1 MTTNIESNTKLDT
14 TVNADNKPEKKK
26 KKKKKNGINDFFA
39 RMGVLGE
46 LLGFLWRRKLYWL
59 IPMMVTLL
67 LFAVLIAIG
76 SSGPGGV
83 FIYTLF

>member
-1 MTTNIESNTKLDT
+1 MAQTTE
-14 TVNADNKPEKKK
+14 KP
-26 KKKKKNGINDFFA
+26 KNSSALNDFFM

-46 LLGFLWRRKLYWL
+46 LLAFLWKRKLYWL

-67 LFAVLIAIG
+67 LFAVIIILGNTGVG
-76 SSGPGGV
+76 SV

>member
-1 MTTNIESNTKLDT
+1 MAQTTE
-14 TVNADNKPEKKK
+14 KP
-26 KKKKKNGINDFFA
+26 KNSSALNDFFM

-46 LLGFLWRRKLYWL
+46 LLSFLWKRKLYWL

-67 LFAVLIAIG
+67 LFAVIIILGNTGVG
-76 SSGPGGV
+76 SV

>member
-1 MTTNIESNTKLDT
+1 MEQTTE
-14 TVNADNKPEKKK
+14 KP
-26 KKKKKNGINDFFA
+26 KNSSALNDFFM

-46 LLGFLWRRKLYWL
+46 LMSFLWKRKLYWL

-67 LFAVLIAIG
+67 LFAVIIILGNTGVG
-76 SSGPGGV
+76 SV